1 MTSTLYTEYI
11 IHCVKETRQVIGK
24 TMVKLRLDHNNLDKA
39 MADNPSV
46 IECQHIAWC
55 PVWWCQ
61 CICTHSVAWRVLLCP
76 VWSMLGGRT
85 EATAEAAQWPCPAS
99 QPLVTGWYS
108 SIFSIIQNKVGQKKN
123 GHGVR
128 IMLCH
133 TRFSLEFVLCAD
145 GEYVPTVGPSDG
157 SEWCVESLP
166 PPEAAEASGGR
177 VSPRPWLCDQS
188 PVLPLCSGST
198 HPLSS
203 SRLASVTIGH
213 QDSEDTGPAPSHQQ
227 GNNSESSS
235 SIIHSPPASREPGTH
250 H

>member
-11 IHCVKETRQVIGK
+11 IHCVKETRQVIGN

-108 SIFSIIQNKVGQKKN
+108 SIFSIIQNKVGQKKKRSW
-123 GHGVR
+123 G
-128 IMLCH
+128 
-133 TRFSLEFVLCAD
+133 
-145 GEYVPTVGPSDG
+145 
-157 SEWCVESLP
+157 
-166 PPEAAEASGGR
+166 
-177 VSPRPWLCDQS
+177 
-188 PVLPLCSGST
+188 
-198 HPLSS
+198 
-203 SRLASVTIGH
+203 
-213 QDSEDTGPAPSHQQ
+213 QDHVVSHQILS
-227 GNNSESSS
+227 GVSVVCWRWVC
-235 SIIHSPPASREPGTH
+235 PYRAP
-250 H
+250 